1 MIRTMQLVL
10 VGSAVA
16 ATIAVIAFV
25 DQGSHSVSDTLYGS
39 AIYVMLIWV
48 AAGIA
53 FYALGRRKSWP

>member
-16 ATIAVIAFV
+16 ATIAVIAYV
-25 DQGSHSVSDTLYGS
+25 DQGSHSVSDTLYGA
-39 AIYVMLIWV
+39 AISVMLIWV

-53 FYALGRRKSWP
+53 FYALRRRNPWP

>member
-10 VGSAVA
+10 VGSAIA

-48 AAGIA
+48 AAGLA
-53 FYALGRRKSWP
+53 FYALGRRNPWP

>member
-16 ATIAVIAFV
+16 ATVAVIAYV

-48 AAGIA
+48 VAGIA
-53 FYALGRRKSWP
+53 FHALGRRNPWP